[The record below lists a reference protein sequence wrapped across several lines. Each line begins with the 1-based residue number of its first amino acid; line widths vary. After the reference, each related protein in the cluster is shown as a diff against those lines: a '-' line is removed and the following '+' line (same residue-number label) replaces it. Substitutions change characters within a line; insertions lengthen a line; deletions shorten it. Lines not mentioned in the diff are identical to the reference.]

1 MIAATHLAYN
11 RAVPAVR
18 PAMPERLLLRISADG
33 AWSWLAQASG
43 RPSGQVH
50 AGLPPADVHQ
60 RAGEI
65 VLLLPAA
72 DVLLAPVSLKVR
84 SRAQL
89 EQALPY
95 ALEERIVGNVEDH
108 HFAAGNVDGVQGAA
122 VVARELL
129 DGWLQQLADAGIVAD
144 AALPETLLLPNAGD
158 GVHVLVDDEG
168 VIARRGPWSAF
179 ACPSMQLS
187 QWLAL
192 AAAGDS
198 LQVQVDDLRSQP
210 DPGLQLPAD
219 AQVTRHEPG
228 RLRWLAGRV
237 ADIPLNLLSGAYA
250 VRHRGSDM
258 RLWWRRAAGLA
269 AAAVLLA
276 FVSLAV
282 QVVQLSRSATRLD
295 TAMHDVVR
303 KVLPEVSAQQL
314 ASSDPL
320 QLVSGQLGP
329 GEAARASDGLLATL
343 TRIGPVLGGT
353 TRVQTRAMEFRS
365 GALELGLRAPDVAT
379 LDSMREAF
387 AARGLQADVIAAH
400 AEEDH
405 VDGRI
410 RIRGS
415 QP

>member
-11 RAVPAVR
+11 RPVPAVR

-33 AWSWLAQASG
+33 AWSWLAQAHG
-43 RPSGQVH
+43 RPPGEAH
-50 AGLPPADVHQ
+50 AGLPPAAVQQ

-95 ALEERIVGNVEDH
+95 ALEERIVGNVEEH
-108 HFAAGNVDGVQGAA
+108 HFAAGNVDGEQGAA
-122 VVARELL
+122 VISRDLL
-129 DGWLQQLADAGIVAD
+129 DGWLGQLADAGIVPD
-144 AALPETLLLPNAGD
+144 VALPESLLLPCASD
-158 GVHVLVDDEG
+158 SVHVLVDDEG
-168 VIARRGPWSAF
+168 AIARRGPWSAF
-179 ACPSMQLS
+179 ACPSGQLS

-192 AAAGDS
+192 AAAGGT
-198 LQVQVDDLRSQP
+198 LQAQVDDLRSQP
-210 DPGLQLPAD
+210 DQVLQLPAGAVVD
-219 AQVTRHEPG
+219 RHEPG
-228 RLRWLAGRV
+228 RLRWLAGRS
-237 ADIPLNLLSGAYA
+237 AGLPLNLLSGDYA
-250 VRHRGSDM
+250 VSHRGSDT

-269 AAAVLLA
+269 AAAILLA

-282 QVVQLSRSATRLD
+282 QVLQLSRSATRLD

-320 QLVSGQLGP
+320 QLVNGHLGP
-329 GEAARASDGLLATL
+329 GEAARASDGLLAML

-400 AEEDH
+400 AADEH

-410 RIRGS
+410 RIRGA